1 MTQSPVGDDPVVTAT
16 ARLAKLDTQP
26 VGAHAEVYDEVHRL
40 LQTALAAIDEG

>member
-16 ARLAKLDTQP
+16 ARLAELNTQP